1 MSTNNIDGIFKS
13 GYQVKLQNRGAR
25 QSGITFELKSI
36 FDEMT
41 KQGVIKDTDGKGLT
55 KQDALNLYNV
65 LNKMHQDTNRATNYT
80 TMGVGAEFN
89 YSAAE
94 MKTLAKAAGYEIQPA
109 SDAAGEGTTD
119 ATSETDGQ
127 STPAT
132 SETEEQNTPAT
143 SETEEQNTPAGT
155 TSAAAQQ
162 GDADRVTDDNKTV
175 TQDTPSADNNS
186 NRKEISVNRLGRLS
200 IGGSNAKATT
210 YTDDKGEH
218 VEIKL
223 DSVKRYL
230 PQNTDNTI
238 SMMKTGIGNFGVPD
252 SSSIKNKNGKTVI
265 TYRDGKFYNARGKEI
280 KNLARIYNYIRTHN
294 DLTIACNY
302 PINDRS
308 S

>member
-1 MSTNNIDGIFKS
+1 
-13 GYQVKLQNRGAR
+13 
-25 QSGITFELKSI
+25 
-36 FDEMT
+36 MT

-65 LNKMHQDTNRATNYT
+65 LNKMHEETNRATNYT

-109 SDAAGEGTTD
+109 SDAAKEGSTD

-127 STPAT
+127 S
-132 SETEEQNTPAT
+132 TPAT

-230 PQNTDNTI
+230 PLNTDNTI
-238 SMMKTGIGNFGVPD
+238 SMMKTGIGDFGVPE
-252 SSSIKNKNGKTVI
+252 SSNIKNKNGKTVI

>member
-1 MSTNNIDGIFKS
+1 
-13 GYQVKLQNRGAR
+13 
-25 QSGITFELKSI
+25 
-36 FDEMT
+36 MT

-65 LNKMHQDTNRATNYT
+65 LNKMHEETNRATNYT

-94 MKTLAKAAGYEIQPA
+94 MKTLAKAAGYEIVEQPA
-109 SDAAGEGTTD
+109 SDAAKEGSTD

-127 STPAT
+127 STPATSETEEQNTPAT

-238 SMMKTGIGNFGVPD
+238 SMMKTGIGDFGVPE
-252 SSSIKNKNGKTVI
+252 SSNIKNKNGKTVI